1 MQTVRQSKKIHIT
14 ISALILSLSF
24 GGSVYWFMNPPIVT
38 QGETAVEVVEYIYPG
53 KHVIVNLTNMN
64 IALQDGTTTVGTYP
78 LLSQG
83 KPGSYY
89 ETIGGVYENDYKI
102 PLHFSSIGHVYM
114 PYSVHVFGNY
124 FIHGVPYY
132 PNGMPVSSAY
142 SGGCIRLTNAN
153 AKIVYDFIDKGTPI
167 IITRDTEKNFDPT
180 ELSTSTMSN
189 QIMTNYMVAAISLEA
204 LTQDNEILGTH
215 NEVTTRRKLLPTL
228 LNDNESK
235 VSELYAR
242 SIGQDV
248 FVDLMNQKAVSLG
261 LSNTHFNDVTSPVV
275 TTYED
280 YMRFMTYISTYKS
293 YIRTIQNVDSGK

>member
-1 MQTVRQSKKIHIT
+1 MSPPEIT
-14 ISALILSLSF
+14 KGDTEEII
-24 GGSVYWFMNPPIVT
+24 T
-38 QGETAVEVVEYIYPG
+38 EYIYPG
-53 KHVIVNLTNMN
+53 KHVIVNLASMQ
-64 IALQDGTTTVGTYP
+64 LSLYDGTTTLGTYS

-89 ETIGGVYENDYKI
+89 ETIGGVYLNDYKI

-132 PNGMPVSSAY
+132 PDGTPVSSAY
-142 SGGCIRLTNAN
+142 SGGCIRLTNVN
-153 AKIVYDFIDKGTPI
+153 AKIVYDFIDKDTPI

-180 ELSTSTMSN
+180 TTASTTMSSEV
-189 QIMTNYMVAAISLEA
+189 MTNFMVAAISLEA
-204 LTQDNEILGTH
+204 LTQDNQILGTDGMY
-215 NEVTTRRKLLPTL
+215 TTRRKILPKLLVD
-228 LNDNESK
+228 NDTR
-235 VSELYAR
+235 VSQLYAE
-242 SIGQDV
+242 SIGTEN
-248 FVDLMNQKAVSLG
+248 FIDLMNQKAVSLG

-293 YIRTIQNVDSGK
+293 YIRTIQNVGNGK